1 MQCSDCCSCVIND
14 YLNIGISGKNNGV
27 KKYVVNIRL
36 LENTG
41 INVVL
46 ILWVL
51 EQIAIFTFK

>member
-1 MQCSDCCSCVIND
+1 MKCSDCCSCVIND
-14 YLNIGISGKNNGV
+14 YNIGISGKNNGV
-27 KKYVVNIRL
+27 KKYVDNIRV

-51 EQIAIFTFK
+51 EQITIFSFE